1 MGVPLKC
8 CGRIDNLEVCR
19 QMAEEESL
27 TFLSSLL
34 DLEFS
39 HEISSSSKKDE
50 LSVWKI
56 QLYNPSVGLV
66 SASGSLWNSCVTW
79 LMAGARL
86 KLIKKYRPVEC
97 LFTEEMGNVCVYC
110 VYLDWSCGVTWADSA
125 HKIHLSS
132 LAALLDLQWV
142 AHSRFCLHCCHQQSF
157 ARATLTK
164 STKDTCNL

>member
-1 MGVPLKC
+1 M
-8 CGRIDNLEVCR
+8 DNLEVCR

-39 HEISSSSKKDE
+39 HEISSSSKKGE

-66 SASGSLWNSCVTW
+66 SGSGSLWNSCVTW

-97 LFTEEMGNVCVYC
+97 IFTEEMGNVCVYC
-110 VYLDWSCGVTWADSA
+110 VYLYWACGVA
-125 HKIHLSS
+125 
-132 LAALLDLQWV
+132 
-142 AHSRFCLHCCHQQSF
+142 
-157 ARATLTK
+157 
-164 STKDTCNL
+164 